1 MKRMVLTV
9 LIAAF
14 AVVLYGQRNSLD
26 GFFDSYSDRDGYT
39 TVTINGNLFGLLKSF
54 DEDGELKGAEQ
65 KITSVRIVSRE
76 KETALP
82 GSGFLSEIRG
92 VIRRGGYDELMTV
105 KDHGNDF
112 RVMVKGR
119 DDAIREILVVA
130 TGEKETV
137 IQICGNLTRE
147 DVDRLTENHADGLAQ
162 LEMLESSGKW

>member
-1 MKRMVLTV
+1 MKRMVFSV
-9 LIAAF
+9 LFAAL

-39 TVTINGNLFGLLKSF
+39 SVNISGNLFGLLRSF
-54 DEDGELKGAEQ
+54 DEDGDSDRPEQ

-76 KETALP
+76 KVAGFP
-82 GSGFLSEIRG
+82 GTGFLSEIRG
-92 VIRRGGYDELMTV
+92 VIRRGGYEELMTV
-105 KDHGNDF
+105 KDHDTDL

-119 DDAIREILVVA
+119 GDAIREILVVA
-130 TGEKETV
+130 SGEKEAV

-147 DVDRLTENHADGLAQ
+147 DVDRLSEKHADGLAQ